1 MKMKN
6 KFLLLLMVLLLCDA
20 VQAQDTVRV
29 RREEST
35 GDQYC
40 WPEIYASGSRFMD
53 TIPQSLVTNGNN
65 MELQINADCPVK
77 KKSDVFIVSFEIAVD
92 AGAGIKFSSA
102 ESSFFTDRQKK
113 LIQKLKPGDSFTI
126 RNIVVHA
133 PDGFKKIDN
142 FKVTLN

>member
-1 MKMKN
+1 MKKN
-6 KFLLLLMVLLLCDA
+6 FFTLFVILLLCNVA
-20 VQAQDTVRV
+20 LAQDTVHV
-29 RREEST
+29 RREGRMDDEASC
-35 GDQYC
+35 G
-40 WPEIYASGSRFMD
+40 PEIYASGSSFTD
-53 TIPQSLVTNGNN
+53 TIPQSLVTGGNN
-65 MELQINADCPVK
+65 LELRINADCPVK
-77 KKSDVFIVSFEIAVD
+77 KKSDVFIVSFEIVVD